1 MGNAPV
7 TAESKRLSQGHGADE
22 GSGGGVRAGWVAVGL
37 VLLCSVVY
45 NLNLREVS
53 AGDSIGSRFL
63 PLSILAEGNLD
74 LDEFFFLHRGSTDQT
89 ELDHY
94 IQYRPSTG
102 ADRPE
107 HQEARS
113 GHYYSSYPVLPGIM
127 ALPVYVVPTLRGLFD
142 ATEPDFSV
150 DVSITSK
157 VAAALIAA
165 LSVAFV
171 YLACLRLFT
180 HRWALGA
187 ALIYAFATGTFST
200 SSQGLWQHGPAQL
213 WLAVA
218 LWCLLRRDPTEGK
231 GRLGPWWA
239 AAGGLSLALAVAA
252 RAVMVV
258 PAAVFTLYLLRRD
271 RRSLPFFLGGPVLVG
286 ALLAWYN
293 LSHFDSILGGEEYL
307 GTLHSLMHAEK
318 GSWKLNFLPGL
329 FGLLFS
335 ANRGLVVFTPIVLV
349 AVAGAERWWRER
361 TPEALLWVTMAAGAT
376 LFTYGFYSV
385 WWGGWT
391 YGPRYACDVLPLL
404 AVLMAGGLQRAW
416 PVRRARWAVVAAVTY
431 SLAVQLVG
439 FLCYTP
445 ARWNLY
451 GPAGG
456 RLSVDVY
463 HHRLWDWRDWQ
474 VLRSLRAGLA
484 PNVFQE
490 KARDHAD
497 LGDTLQAQGDVA
509 NSQYHYREA
518 LYWDPDNLR
527 ANTGLGILLLS
538 RGELAAARPHLLR
551 AVQVKPTDSAGQHN
565 LGYYYL
571 EAGKPREASNH
582 LAQAIQLNPT
592 LEAAWRNLALAL
604 YRQGR
609 YDEALKVTKGAL
621 ALDPEDP
628 EMLNL
633 KQELERLLSTP
644 GPSGT

>member
-1 MGNAPV
+1 MSETPGGIVQSSPTSAQEKAP
-7 TAESKRLSQGHGADE
+7 
-22 GSGGGVRAGWVAVGL
+22 RARYVAL
-37 VLLCSVVY
+37 VLVVGCFVIY

-53 AGDSIGSRFL
+53 MDDTVGTRFL
-63 PLSILAEGNLD
+63 PLSILAEGDLD
-74 LDEFFFLHRGSTDQT
+74 LDEFDALHEHKT
-89 ELDHY
+89 ESSELPY
-94 IQYRPSTG
+94 YLQYVN
-102 ADRPE
+102 
-107 HQEARS
+107 
-113 GHYYSSYPVLPGIM
+113 GHYYSSYPVLPAIM
-127 ALPVYVVPTLRGLFD
+127 ALPVYVVPTILGLFD
-142 ATEPDFSV
+142 ASEPDFSV
-150 DVSITSK
+150 DVGITSK
-157 VAAALIAA
+157 VAASLIAA

-180 HRWALGA
+180 HWWALGA
-187 ALIYAFATGTFST
+187 ALVYAFATGTFST

-258 PAAVFTLYLLRRD
+258 PAVVFTLYLLRRD

-293 LSHFDSILGGEEYL
+293 LSHFDSILGGEVYL
-307 GTLHSLMHAEK
+307 GTLHSLMHGEE

-335 ANRGLVVFTPIVLV
+335 ANRGLVVFTPIVLL
-349 AVAGAERWWRER
+349 AVAGAERWWREH
-361 TPEALLWVTMAAGAT
+361 TPEALLWVTMAAGAA

-451 GPAGG
+451 GSAGG
-456 RLSVDVY
+456 RLSVDIY
-463 HHRLWDWRDWQ
+463 HHRLWGWRDWE
-474 VLRSLRAGLA
+474 VLRYLRAGLA

-490 KARDHAD
+490 KARDHAGF
-497 LGDTLQAQGDVA
+497 GDTLQAQGDVA

-518 LYWDPDNLR
+518 LYWDPDNVR
-527 ANTGLGILLLS
+527 ANTGLGVLLLG

-551 AVQVKPTDSAGQHN
+551 AVRARPTDAASQHN

-571 EAGKPREASNH
+571 EAGRPQEATTH
-582 LAQAIQLNPT
+582 LARAIEQGPT
-592 LEAAWRNLALAL
+592 RLATWRYHAVAL
-604 YRQGR
+604 YRLRR
-609 YDEALKVTKGAL
+609 YDDSLKVTKGAL
-621 ALDPEDP
+621 AIDPEDGSMQ
-628 EMLNL
+628 ELR
-633 KQELERLLSTP
+633 QELERLLSTP
-644 GPSGT
+644 DPSGT